1 MRRNTSDDRHH
12 GHRGVAQHV
21 IAVLGVAIIAFGIV
35 VLALSVGGVKVF
47 PSRGATQQSQAVA
60 SDEVNVG
67 SDASV
72 GSDQVTGG
80 EQDLGAGATDGADA
94 VASDDG
100 SLQLGEDGTP
110 QGPGSSDAAEQLQ
123 DQQDAQD
130 SQDGADTSNQEVLG
144 DVSNDQVDTNDLDVS
159 NYNDGPEQGE
169 ASPEGLEPEGK
180 RLSDSLDEYLDNNF
194 GATGVPG
201 MAVAV
206 IDQDSIRYERTL
218 GVCDSSHQTFIIG
231 SLSKSFTAVAI
242 MQLKERGLV
251 DLDAPA
257 SRYVPQYDTPD
268 SVTIRSLLNQTSGFG
283 YYDSLGDAT
292 VGLSAGHF
300 SYANANY
307 DLLGKVVEAVSGMD
321 YGSYLKQNIFDPLGM
336 TDASAGTSELR
347 ADMVP
352 LYRNYFGLN
361 VADGFMHQDSDDAWG
376 SASSGYVRASLSDME
391 KYLQMYL
398 NLGEGIL
405 EPDDVMMMFLS
416 RVPDTGGDT
425 FYGFGW
431 TSFTWDDGE
440 LVLSHDGQVE
450 NGVTRMCLLPDRH
463 MGIVVLGDVSDYFGG
478 NTNFFQACDDIVSL
492 SVGGD
497 ALGVSWW
504 MLFRQHLQMDL
515 LLGLGFFAAIWSVVR
530 LRTWRHKLGKHRLS
544 ENCWRLFFLHAL
556 YPTVLV
562 MVPWW
567 DGVKWRDLATFVP
580 DVTIS
585 LVLPAA
591 VLYVVGVVKLFQL
604 VRAAKAGQ
612 AGATKKAHEDKP

>member
-1 MRRNTSDDRHH
+1 MKSNTSDDRHH
-12 GHRGVAQHV
+12 GRRGVAQHA

-35 VLALSVGGVKVF
+35 VLALSVGGVRVF
-47 PSRGATQQSQAVA
+47 PSRGAKQQAQVAVT
-60 SDEVNVG
+60 DESG
-67 SDASV
+67 SGADASV
-72 GSDQVTGG
+72 DSDQVADG
-80 EQDLGAGATDGADA
+80 EQDSSADDSGNGD
-94 VASDDG
+94 VITSDDG

-110 QGPGSSDAAEQLQ
+110 QGPGSSDAVAQMQ

-130 SQDGADTSNQEVLG
+130 QQDGTDISDQGNPADASGDQT
-144 DVSNDQVDTNDLDVS
+144 DVSDLDVS

-180 RLSDSLDEYLDNNF
+180 RLSDSLDEYLNNNF

-206 IDQDSIRYERTL
+206 FGQDSIRYERTL

-257 SRYVPQYDTPD
+257 SRYVPQYGTPD

-347 ADMVP
+347 ADMAP

-361 VADGFMHQDSDDAWG
+361 VADGFVHQDSDSAWG

-416 RVPDTGGDT
+416 RVPDPGGDT
-425 FYGFGW
+425 YYGFGW

-463 MGIVVLGDVSDYFGG
+463 MGIVVMGDVSDYFGG

-515 LLGLGFFAAIWSVVR
+515 LLGVGFFAAIWSAVR
-530 LRTWRHKLGKHRLS
+530 LRAWRRKLGRHRLS
-544 ENCWRLFFLHAL
+544 ENCWRLFFLHVV

-562 MVPWW
+562 MIPWW

-585 LVLPAA
+585 LVVPAA
-591 VLYVVGVVKLFQL
+591 VLYVVGVVKLVQL
-604 VRAAKAGQ
+604 VRDAKAGQ
-612 AGATKKAHEDKP
+612 AGATGKAHEDES